1 MDLLGLLYYV
11 LIWPFVCIWRAA
23 SDDVLVRVGLK
34 RAVPSGRPVWFW
46 R

>member
-1 MDLLGLLYYV
+1 VLLLLYYV
-11 LIWPFVCIWRAA
+11 LVWLPTRPLVAM

-34 RAVPSGRPVWFW
+34 RVVSTGRPVW